1 MPENNMLSPRDE
13 DEKIP
18 ARTKPSGAVSLGGGA
33 QTPKEKGALLLGS
46 SALVGHNA
54 GMPPAYDFKL
64 ALTRVIE
71 PTAAPGVELATLAD
85 AICRAATALVSGATA
100 LGFRSRPVAE
110 GC

>member
-1 MPENNMLSPRDE
+1 
-13 DEKIP
+13 
-18 ARTKPSGAVSLGGGA
+18 VSLGGGA

-71 PTAAPGVELATLAD
+71 PTGGPGVELATHCGKVIVEPRSLAF
-85 AICRAATALVSGATA
+85 L
-100 LGFRSRPVAE
+100 
-110 GC
+110 